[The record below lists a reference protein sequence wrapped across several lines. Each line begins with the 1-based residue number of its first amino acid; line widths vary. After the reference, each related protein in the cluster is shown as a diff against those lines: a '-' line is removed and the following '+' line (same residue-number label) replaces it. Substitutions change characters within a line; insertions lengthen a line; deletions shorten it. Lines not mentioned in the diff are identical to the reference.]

1 MNGVS
6 YSTYVEDD
14 KRLNTIDDD
23 FMTETSAYR
32 KMVEEYEAVMKEE
45 KERENDIR
53 TEQYVEGEVGG
64 DVKNV

>member
-1 MNGVS
+1 MWR
-6 YSTYVEDD
+6 DD

-23 FMTETSAYR
+23 FMTKTSAYR
-32 KMVEEYEAVMKEE
+32 KIEEEYEEVMKEE